1 MNKSAQKIAF
11 MLLMIVVLAAIFSVT
26 AFAADGAE
34 ASSSMDKVNQIT
46 DKVAQYSSDIKAQ
59 LKELNEK
66 VKGLLG
72 SAAEYLP
79 LVLGVLLLLECFFG
93 YKLLGLQ
100 MFLAGGYIGFAVGL
114 IGYTHLLSAD
124 ILMPEPTKWVLAGVL
139 AILMALLFMALKKA
153 GLVIFA
159 GVFAFVKLANYTDK
173 LVVQVALTAVV
184 VVLSIFF
191 FKYLFIHTTSLYG
204 GTKGMMLIMS
214 SSLVSGMVDLNK
226 FVINTPK
233 EPAFYLGL
241 LVAFFGIFAQLK
253 MAKKKYRY

>member
-124 ILMPEPTKWVLAGVL
+124 ILMPEPTKCWCARYPDG
-139 AILMALLFMALKKA
+139 
-153 GLVIFA
+153 
-159 GVFAFVKLANYTDK
+159 
-173 LVVQVALTAVV
+173 VALYGTQKSRARDFCWC
-184 VVLSIFF
+184 ICFCETR
-191 FKYLFIHTTSLYG
+191 KLYRPIG
-204 GTKGMMLIMS
+204 RS
-214 SSLVSGMVDLNK
+214 SGFDCRCGC
-226 FVINTPK
+226 
-233 EPAFYLGL
+233 AFYLL
-241 LVAFFGIFAQLK
+241 L
-253 MAKKKYRY
+253 